1 MDDNTI
7 TFLGITGN
15 VYLFT
20 VAVVFLAILLI
31 LWVVLPFIVYFIWR
45 RIKETLDVNKLIL
58 LELSKMNSEISD
70 FTSVSEIGRDIES
83 ESDNPITQNKPISHN
98 CSKCGKECSIKVMDC
113 MFCGHRMPL
122 L

>member
-15 VYLFT
+15 VYLISA
-20 VAVVFLAILLI
+20 VAIFLLALWI

-58 LELSKMNSEISD
+58 LELSKMNGEISD
-70 FTSVSEIGRDIES
+70 FTSESEIDRDIES
-83 ESDNPITQNKPISHN
+83 ESDNPITQNKPITQN
-98 CSKCGKECSIKVMDC
+98 CSKCGKESSIEVMDC
-113 MFCGHRMPL
+113 VFCGHRMPRL
-122 L
+122 

>member
-20 VAVVFLAILLI
+20 AAVVILAMLLI

-45 RIKETLDVNKLIL
+45 QIEETLDINKLIL
-58 LELSKMNSEISD
+58 LELSKMNSELSG
-70 FTSVSEIGRDIES
+70 FTSEGENGRDIES
-83 ESDNPITQNKPISHN
+83 DRDNSITQNKPITQN
-98 CSKCGKECSIKVMDC
+98 CSKCGKESSIDVMDC
-113 MFCGHRMPL
+113 VFCGHRML
-122 L
+122 LL